1 MAIFDDEIMDDFS
14 SLCYFLFPFFFIVFL
29 HLFCIKS
36 VTLNFFQT
44 GHLFGPSTPE
54 KLVITGPH

>member
-1 MAIFDDEIMDDFS
+1 MDDFS
-14 SLCYFLFPFFFIVFL
+14 SLCYFLFPFFFSIMFL

-54 KLVITGPH
+54 KLVIIGPH

>member
-14 SLCYFLFPFFFIVFL
+14 SLCYFLFPFFSIVFL

-54 KLVITGPH
+54 KLVITGLH